1 MKYSI
6 VTPIYNSF
14 ASMQYYFETLKHI
27 PIDVEILLVDD
38 CSTDNTFD
46 QLCEY
51 QKTSNLNIHVLRTP
65 SNGGPGVARNV
76 GMHHAHGDWIVFL
89 DSDDSLQRGF
99 FEKLD
104 ALIMERNPDC
114 IIYDSELY
122 DQHNRLL
129 PKVKKS
135 VYGKK
140 EGFLSVTDA
149 IAFAIPGV
157 RKCFKRELLQ
167 NGRITFSNLRRGE
180 DFLFYTM
187 LFSSNPQMVIYYTE
201 QKLYQIHQREGSLS
215 RNTRSDNI
223 MPAIFDYLLTNV
235 AEEYSG
241 AIEIASVRLYLY
253 GGLLIL
259 LSNGTSGKAV
269 RSYINEYEKAY
280 PKWYGSIG
288 MTVLGKNKV
297 IFLVLAKCRFVP
309 LMRVYVALHK
319 FLTTR

>member
-6 VTPIYNSF
+6 VTPVYNSYT
-14 ASMQYYFETLKHI
+14 SMQYYFEALEHI
-27 PIDVEILLVDD
+27 PEDVEILLVDD

-46 QLCEY
+46 QLCEH
-51 QKTSNLNIHVLRTP
+51 QKTSSRNIQVLKTP

-76 GMHHAHGDWIVFL
+76 GMNHAQGDWIVFL
-89 DSDDSLQRGF
+89 DSDDSLQCGF

-104 ALIMERNPDC
+104 TLIAEKNPDC
-114 IIYDSELY
+114 VIYDSELY
-122 DQHNRLL
+122 DHHNRLL
-129 PKVKKS
+129 PMVKKS

-167 NGRITFSNLRRGE
+167 DGKITFSDLRRGE

-187 LFSSNPQMVIYYTE
+187 LFSGNPQMVIYYTE

-215 RNTRSDNI
+215 RNAKSDNI
-223 MPAIFDYLLTNV
+223 MPVIFDYLRANISE
-235 AEEYSG
+235 AYRD

-253 GGLLIL
+253 GGLLIML
-259 LSNGTSGKAV
+259 GNGASGKEV
-269 RSYINEYEKAY
+269 RSYTNAYEKAY
-280 PKWYGSIG
+280 PRWYRSIG
-288 MTVLGKNKV
+288 MTVLGKNKIV
-297 IFLVLAKCRFVP
+297 FLVLAKYRLIL
-309 LMRVYVALHK
+309 LMRAYVVLHK